1 MVSKTELAQLWRDG
15 KLDREACLEWAKKY
29 PLSDYPLD
37 RFLFINEE
45 GKKQY
50 IFDRLRLE
58 FYDLEQAMHLLN
70 EADAIIRK
78 IGK

>member
-1 MVSKTELAQLWRDG
+1 MLTKKELSQLWCDD
-15 KLDREACLEWAKKY
+15 KLTRESCLEWAKKY

-37 RFLFINEE
+37 RFLFVNEE

-58 FYDLEQAMHLLN
+58 FYNLEQAMHLLN